1 MFSELFGK
9 MDVRVTIAGVE
20 WRASYERVLEDDR
33 ELGMALFD
41 DLVSMIQGLDGKK
54 TGQDIVEKEFEH
66 LMQLILEKNTEP
78 GAKTEGE
85 DDTAQPEPVAEPERV
100 PDPVEEDLGLEQK
113 IQQTVAE
120 PVERETPTEPE
131 TSTEWTEP
139 KRVSGFL
146 IIDCEKCG
154 KRGAFYTK
162 NGIRVSECKSCGH
175 KTKLWDVKKA
185 TFRCDSCEKIW
196 KYKTNCIKPQVEVDC
211 VACGAPMV
219 SYWNA
224 KKNEYQWE

>member
-41 DLVSMIQGLDGKK
+41 DLVSMIQVLDGKK

-66 LMQLILEKNTEP
+66 LMQMIREKNTEP
-78 GAKTEGE
+78 DAEPVGE
-85 DDTAQPEPVAEPERV
+85 DDTAQPEPAAASERV
-100 PDPVEEDLGLEQK
+100 PDPVEEVHGMEQK
-113 IQQTVAE
+113 IPQVSAE
-120 PVERETPTEPE
+120 PVKIETPIEPE
-131 TSTEWTEP
+131 PATEWNEP

-146 IIDCEKCG
+146 IIDCEKCE
-154 KRGAFYTK
+154 KRGAFFSK
-162 NGIRVSECKSCGH
+162 GGIRVSECKSCGH
-175 KTKLWDVKKA
+175 KTKLWDMKKA
-185 TFRCDSCEKIW
+185 TCRCDSCEKIW
-196 KYKTNCIKPQVEVDC
+196 KYKTNSTKSKVEVDC

-224 KKNEYQWE
+224 KKNEYQWG